1 MKYKRKEKEKKKGK
15 KIHTQYNTTKNFFIV
30 TDNQF
35 ETKTRVLT
43 NYIEYPSQIVA

>member
-1 MKYKRKEKEKKKGK
+1 MKYKRKEKEKKERQK
-15 KIHTQYNTTKNFFIV
+15 KYTQYNTTKKFFIV